1 MITKT
6 QIKKSL
12 DNLPENVSV
21 EQVIERLIYLEKIQ
35 KGLDDSN
42 TGNIN
47 TKQEAKHKLSR
58 WIK

>member
-6 QIKKSL
+6 QIRKSL
-12 DNLPENVSV
+12 ENLPENISV
-21 EQVIERLIYLEKIQ
+21 EEVIERLIYLEKIQ

-42 TGNIN
+42 KGNTN
-47 TKQEAKHKLSR
+47 TREDARRKLNR